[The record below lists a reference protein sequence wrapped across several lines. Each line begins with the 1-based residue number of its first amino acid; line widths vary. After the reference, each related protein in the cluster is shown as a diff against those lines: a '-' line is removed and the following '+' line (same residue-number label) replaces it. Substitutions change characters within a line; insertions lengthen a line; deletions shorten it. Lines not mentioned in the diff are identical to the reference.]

1 VISWFQAFAFKCNLY
16 RYTKERL
23 KSMTGTGLESSPI
36 FGLVEEKIVAFK
48 NSLPLIEALKGDALR
63 KRHWEQLMEITSTSF
78 EMDPKTFTLGALF
91 SMELHKYVD
100 EIEAMCLSADKELKI
115 EGDVAALAVTWKE
128 QRFELIKYM
137 KGPTED
143 RGYILRSTEEVTL
156 LLEDMGLTLQ
166 SMMASRFVK
175 PFLDDVRSWEAKLSL
190 IGEVIEVWMLV
201 QRKWMYLESIFIGSD
216 DIRHQLPEEAKRF
229 DRIDANW
236 KKIMTETH
244 KNTNILECSS
254 VDGRL
259 ENLQELSEQLET
271 CQKSLSEYLDTKRNA
286 FPRFFFISDDE
297 LLSILGTSDP
307 TSVQEHMLKLFDNCA
322 SITFGRGNKT
332 VVGMTSSEGES
343 FDFRTPCTA
352 EGPVEVGLRTVN

>member
-1 VISWFQAFAFKCNLY
+1 
-16 RYTKERL
+16 
-23 KSMTGTGLESSPI
+23 
-36 FGLVEEKIVAFK
+36 
-48 NSLPLIEALKGDALR
+48 
-63 KRHWEQLMEITSTSF
+63 
-78 EMDPKTFTLGALF
+78 
-91 SMELHKYVD
+91 
-100 EIEAMCLSADKELKI
+100 
-115 EGDVAALAVTWKE
+115 
-128 QRFELIKYM
+128 
-137 KGPTED
+137 
-143 RGYILRSTEEVTL
+143 
-156 LLEDMGLTLQ
+156 
-166 SMMASRFVK
+166 
-175 PFLDDVRSWEAKLSL
+175 
-190 IGEVIEVWMLV
+190 
-201 QRKWMYLESIFIGSD
+201 MYLESIFIGSD
-216 DIRHQLPEEAKRF
+216 DIRHQLPEKAKRF